1 MFDLFLHPERRRPG
15 PQPLQVD
22 LRRTIVAGI
31 ALWCAGAVVLVVV
44 AAVTDVDVTSKLVIC
59 ATGLGLG
66 LLALVW
72 EHANRRRYRAV
83 AETRDV
89 VVDEPDDAGTPPA

>member
-22 LRRTIVAGI
+22 LRRIILAGM
-31 ALWCAGAVVLVVV
+31 ALWALAALVLGVLAVGF
-44 AAVTDVDVTSKLVIC
+44 DRDVTSKLAVC

-66 LLALVW
+66 LLALAW
-72 EHANRRRYRAV
+72 EHVNRRRYRAV
-83 AETRDV
+83 AETHDV
-89 VVDEPDDAGTPPA
+89 VDLPDDAPPPPA

>member
-31 ALWCAGAVVLVVV
+31 ALWCAGAVVL
-44 AAVTDVDVTSKLVIC
+44 AVLAIGFDVDVQSKLVIC

-72 EHANRRRYRAV
+72 EHTNRRRYRAV

-89 VVDEPDDAGTPPA
+89 VDLPDDAASPPA

>member
-1 MFDLFLHPERRRPG
+1 MLDLFLHPERRRPG

-31 ALWCAGAVVLVVV
+31 ALWGAAIAVLAVLAV
-44 AAVTDVDVTSKLVIC
+44 AVDADVTSKLVIC

-72 EHANRRRYRAV
+72 EHTNRRRYRAV
-83 AETRDV
+83 AETHDV
-89 VVDEPDDAGTPPA
+89 VDLPEDTPRD

>member
-1 MFDLFLHPERRRPG
+1 MLDLFLHPERRRPG

-22 LRRTIVAGI
+22 LRRTIVVGI
-31 ALWCAGAVVLVVV
+31 ALWCAAIIVLALLALLIDADV
-44 AAVTDVDVTSKLVIC
+44 ASKLIVC

-72 EHANRRRYRAV
+72 EHVNRRRYRAV
-83 AETRDV
+83 ADTHDV
-89 VVDEPDDAGTPPA
+89 VDLPDDPSSPPA

>member
-22 LRRTIVAGI
+22 LRRTIVVGI
-31 ALWCAGAVVLVVV
+31 ALWIVAIIVLVVLALTV
-44 AAVTDVDVTSKLVIC
+44 DADVTSKLVVC

-72 EHANRRRYRAV
+72 EHTNRRRYRAV
-83 AETRDV
+83 AETHDV
-89 VVDEPDDAGTPPA
+89 VVDLPDDAGTPPA

>member
-31 ALWCAGAVVLVVV
+31 TLWCLGTVVLVVL
-44 AAVTDVDVTSKLVIC
+44 AVGFEVDVASKLAIC

-72 EHANRRRYRAV
+72 EHTNRRRYRAV

-89 VVDEPDDAGTPPA
+89 VDQPDDAGAPPA

>member
-1 MFDLFLHPERRRPG
+1 MIDLFLHPERRRPG

-22 LRRTIVAGI
+22 LRRTIVVGI
-31 ALWCAGAVVLVVV
+31 GLWLVAIVVLAVLKIAFDADV
-44 AAVTDVDVTSKLVIC
+44 AGKLIVC

-66 LLALVW
+66 VVALLW
-72 EHANRRRYRAV
+72 EHTNRRRYRAV

-89 VVDEPDDAGTPPA
+89 VELPDDAPHD

>member
-1 MFDLFLHPERRRPG
+1 MLDLFLHPERRRPG

-22 LRRTIVAGI
+22 LRRTIVVGI
-31 ALWCAGAVVLVVV
+31 ALWCAGAAVLAVLAIAFDVEV
-44 AAVTDVDVTSKLVIC
+44 ASKMVIC

-72 EHANRRRYRAV
+72 EHTNRRRYRAV
-83 AETRDV
+83 AETREV
-89 VVDEPDDAGTPPA
+89 VVDLPDDAPGT